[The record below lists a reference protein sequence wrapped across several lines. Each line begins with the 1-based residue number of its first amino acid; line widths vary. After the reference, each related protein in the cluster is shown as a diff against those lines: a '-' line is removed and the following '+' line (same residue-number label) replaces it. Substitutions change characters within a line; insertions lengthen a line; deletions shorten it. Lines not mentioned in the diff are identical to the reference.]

1 MYCKKGRI
9 LNTCNL
15 FQVCSMIFATR
26 CCLNE
31 RCKKYIN
38 RKSIKCLFKNPKEK
52 TQKFKNK
59 NKKYFFLKKIQKYMI
74 SKILFAYSNIL
85 YPICDVIME
94 NALVWIYGIYIMS
107 KYPFLFCKP
116 SLKQGIANSYDAS
129 L

>member
-1 MYCKKGRI
+1 
-9 LNTCNL
+9 
-15 FQVCSMIFATR
+15 
-26 CCLNE
+26 LNE

-59 NKKYFFLKKIQKYMI
+59 NKKYLKKNTKIQKYMI

-94 NALVWIYGIYIMS
+94 NALV
-107 KYPFLFCKP
+107 
-116 SLKQGIANSYDAS
+116 
-129 L
+129 